1 MKKLVLI
8 VAIAFVSLTA
18 LNAQQMKP
26 LDLELPQPMF
36 VGTPQNFDVPNLE
49 KPKGG
54 ARPPFLAPAGT
65 KNVSIGKPVT
75 SSDDMPI
82 IGEMDQINDGD
93 KDAGYGSFVE
103 LGPDKQWVTVD
114 LEGKHTI
121 YAVIVW
127 HYHQQARVYLDVVVQ
142 VSDDPDF
149 TSGVKT
155 IYNND
160 HDNTSGFGVG
170 EDKNYVETNEGL
182 LIDAK
187 GVQGRYVRFYSNGN
201 TYNDLNHYVEVEVH
215 GKPI

>member
-65 KNVSIGKPVT
+65 KNVSLGKPVT
-75 SSDDMPI
+75 SSDDLPI

-142 VSDDPDF
+142 VSDDANF
-149 TSGVKT
+149 GSGVKT
-155 IYNND
+155 IFNND

-170 EDKNYVETNEGL
+170 SDKNYVETNEGL

-201 TYNDLNHYVEVEVH
+201 TYNDLNHYVEVEVQ
-215 GKPI
+215 GKPL

>member
-8 VAIAFVSLTA
+8 VAVAFVSLTA
-18 LNAQQMKP
+18 LQAQQMKP

-65 KNVSIGKPVT
+65 KNVSEGKPVT
-75 SSDDMPI
+75 ASDDLPI
-82 IGEMDQINDGD
+82 IGEIDQITDGD

-103 LGPDKQWVTVD
+103 LGPDKQWAQVD
-114 LEGKHTI
+114 LGASHTI
-121 YAVIVW
+121 YAVILW

-142 VSDDPDF
+142 VSDDPNF
-149 TSGVKT
+149 ASGVKT
-155 IYNND
+155 IFNND

-170 EDKNYVETNEGL
+170 KDMNYVETNEGK

-187 GVQGRYVRFYSNGN
+187 GVKGRYVRAYSNGN
-201 TYNDLNHYVEVEVH
+201 TYNDLNHYVEIEVH
-215 GKPI
+215 GKP